1 MVERGVRVPHLS
13 ADSDNALEVRDLA
26 TYYGR
31 PGKEVLTVILDL
43 LEEAEE
49 I

>member
-1 MVERGVRVPHLS
+1 MLTH
-13 ADSDNALEVRDLA
+13 NALEVRDPT

-31 PGKEVLTVILDL
+31 PGKGVLTVILEL